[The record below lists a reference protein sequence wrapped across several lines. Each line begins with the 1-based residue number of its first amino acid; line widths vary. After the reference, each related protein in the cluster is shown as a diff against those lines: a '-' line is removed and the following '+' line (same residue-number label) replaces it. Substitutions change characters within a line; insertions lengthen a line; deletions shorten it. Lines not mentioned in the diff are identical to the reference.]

1 MSFFAFLLSLIHC
14 ACCLI
19 HWILV
24 FKTTL
29 YKFIVLGS
37 LSLNPSTLWTQ
48 ESKRCPYTR
57 YKPFENWLTLKNPH
71 AELAIPNFFSIIA
84 HKRQLLLCPSPLP
97 FGNDSAKDILF
108 GLIGHPLSLSLKN
121 PLFKIW
127 RKIIFSICLI
137 TVWYSNV
144 FFFFGFPFFICY
156 LYSLYANFN
165 AFNNHNGLGRFPSP
179 IFLLM
184 YLRPL
189 LEMGQNSIF
198 LFLSYFGL
206 SFMSNKVF
214 IQQKKKKKKGS

>member
-37 LSLNPSTLWTQ
+37 LNLNPSTLWTQ
-48 ESKRCPYTR
+48 ESKRCPYTC

-84 HKRQLLLCPSPLP
+84 HKRQLLLCPSPLS
-97 FGNDSAKDILF
+97 FGNDSARDILF

-137 TVWYSNV
+137 TVCLDFHS
-144 FFFFGFPFFICY
+144 
-156 LYSLYANFN
+156 SYAIYIVYMLISMHSTITMVWAGSHLQFS
-165 AFNNHNGLGRFPSP
+165 FSCIWGLC
-179 IFLLM
+179 
-184 YLRPL
+184 
-189 LEMGQNSIF
+189 
-198 LFLSYFGL
+198 
-206 SFMSNKVF
+206 
-214 IQQKKKKKKGS
+214 